1 MQGSNPT
8 EPELLLPQLVNRY
21 SVKSIYP
28 LITILYFMAKFVEM
42 DYVKNDSKLS
52 QYSVLNKIILIFVY
66 QMVLL

>member
-1 MQGSNPT
+1 
-8 EPELLLPQLVNRY
+8 LLPQLVNRY

-28 LITILYFMAKFVEM
+28 LITILYFMVKFVEM

-52 QYSVLNKIILIFVY
+52 QYSVLNKIILMFVY